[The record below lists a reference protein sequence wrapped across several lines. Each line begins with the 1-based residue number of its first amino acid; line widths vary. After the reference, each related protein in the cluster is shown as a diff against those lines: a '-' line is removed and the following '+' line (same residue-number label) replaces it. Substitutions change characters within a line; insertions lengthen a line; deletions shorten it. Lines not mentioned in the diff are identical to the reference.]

1 MQMTFRPANFSIE
14 NLQIGNIDEK
24 VTLKQKKEF
33 FLFLFWVDMLLFVI
47 CREKLFEIESISH

>member
-1 MQMTFRPANFSIE
+1 MQMTFTPANFSIE

-47 CREKLFEIESISH
+47 CRGKLFEI